1 MTMISSN
8 AGAGRRR
15 VPRIAVDI
23 RRWVE
28 SAGERRRVR
37 REMRELSQL
46 PDHLLRDMG
55 LEQYAA
61 PRDAAVL
68 LIWR

>member
-8 AGAGRRR
+8 AGAGRRQVSR
-15 VPRIAVDI
+15 LADDFRLWA
-23 RRWVE
+23 E
-28 SAGERRRVR
+28 SAGERRRIR

-61 PRDAAVL
+61 PRDAEVQL
-68 LIWR
+68 FWR

>member
-15 VPRIAVDI
+15 GSRIADDF

-28 SAGERRRVR
+28 SAGERRRIR
-37 REMRELSQL
+37 REMRELSHL

-55 LEQYAA
+55 LGQYAA
-61 PRDAAVL
+61 PHDNAVPL
-68 LIWR
+68 LWR

>member
-1 MTMISSN
+1 MTMISLN

-15 VPRIAVDI
+15 ISRIADDV

-28 SAGERRRVR
+28 SAGKRRRIR
-37 REMRELSQL
+37 REMRELSRL

-55 LEQYAA
+55 LEHHAA
-61 PRDAAVL
+61 PRDAAVPL
-68 LIWR
+68 FWR